1 MCWPAIVDGA
11 IQARTL
17 FRMAQHLT
25 NTPESVTR
33 TRSSDD
39 DASVNLQDDARVSD
53 ALIAI
58 EQIHLAAMPEPVRDQ
73 QA

>member
-1 MCWPAIVDGA
+1 MCWRAIVDGA
-11 IQARTL
+11 IQTRTL
-17 FRMAQHLT
+17 FRMAQHRT
-25 NTPESVTR
+25 NTPENVTR
-33 TRSSDD
+33 ARSSDD
-39 DASVNLQDDARVSD
+39 NASVNLQNDARVSD